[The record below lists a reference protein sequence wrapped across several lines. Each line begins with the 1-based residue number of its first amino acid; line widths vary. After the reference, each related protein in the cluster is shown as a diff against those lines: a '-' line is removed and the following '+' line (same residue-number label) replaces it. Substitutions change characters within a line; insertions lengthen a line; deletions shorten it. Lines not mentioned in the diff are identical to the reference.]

1 MSLNLQGS
9 GALPIGRA
17 FGFAAGCS
25 LAGAPGLA
33 FLGAVEELGWPGG
46 EELEDEDDVEELG
59 WPGGEPASKV
69 PPGYPMAMGALAI
82 GPCVQA
88 GWPGG
93 GACVQCPVPGGPC
106 HWAAAGVAFLWG
118 PAEAA
123 PGGGSLGGAGM
134 PGGLCVCCKWGII
147 AGMPG
152 GRTGP
157 L

>member
-1 MSLNLQGS
+1 MESPRPLRWE
-9 GALPIGRA
+9 ALTKKDFDAIDRSRA
-17 FGFAAGCS
+17 VVLLTCS
-25 LAGAPGLA
+25 PLEVHGPHLP
-33 FLGAVEELGWPGG
+33 LGADA
-46 EELEDEDDVEELG
+46 LEDEDDVEELG

-69 PPGYPMAMGALAI
+69 PPGYPMPMGALAI
-82 GPCVQA
+82 GPCL
-88 GWPGG
+88 
-93 GACVQCPVPGGPC
+93 QCPVASDPC
-106 HWAAAGVAFLWG
+106 QWAAAGVALLWG